1 MGKYK
6 NIKIR
11 LQQGYVKMRKQRKMQ
26 QILLALF
33 FFTCIF
39 AILITSL
46 RPEKLNLTVG
56 QRTPADIYSPK
67 EIEDKWETERL
78 KEIAVEGVELKYKQD
93 PSYHHE
99 VKKDVEKFFVFLYKV
114 RESEGMSKS
123 ERKTALSDNELNIS
137 GDVLDIALNAPIEKL
152 EYLENYIYQIVA
164 QNMSN
169 GIKIEDLQKE
179 KSNIRA
185 FIESLE
191 DFDDGLVDL
200 GTAIINAT
208 IRPNKFLDIEATEQ
222 KRQEVRESVERVMIR
237 KGDIILREGEVVTA
251 DRMSLL
257 KDLGLLTTNS
267 KLDIMLYAG
276 IALLVLVLELIVI
289 AYITVFNKELLNKV
303 GILWMIALI
312 FVSVTIISKVL
323 SSISIFLM
331 PVAAAAMLW
340 AILTDAR
347 LSLILNLALILL
359 VSVITGNDITFIFM
373 ALVGGTVGI
382 FSVLN
387 TQQRGSIFISGFMV
401 SLAQVMTVMGFGL
414 INSSEVAGVLAIAF
428 YGILNGL
435 FCAILTVGSL
445 PLWESVFDVVT
456 PLKLLELSNPNHPL
470 LKKLLIEAPGTYH
483 HSIIVGNLSEA
494 ATGAVGGN
502 ALLAR
507 TGAFY
512 HDVGKTSR
520 PYFFKE
526 NQLTSENP
534 HDKISPSLSSIII
547 TSHVKDGL
555 ELAKKYK
562 LPQEIANFIDQHHGN
577 TLVAYFYHKAKNG
590 DNGDM
595 MEEESFRYKGL
606 KPQTKETAIVMLA
619 DSVEAAVRSLSA
631 PNKEKIEKMI
641 SKIIK
646 DKLEDDQLEESNLTL
661 GELEK
666 IKQAFVKVILGIFHE
681 RIEYPDLDIK
691 EVKGR
696 RAHESNN

>member
-1 MGKYK
+1 
-6 NIKIR
+6 
-11 LQQGYVKMRKQRKMQ
+11 
-26 QILLALF
+26 
-33 FFTCIF
+33 
-39 AILITSL
+39 
-46 RPEKLNLTVG
+46 
-56 QRTPADIYSPK
+56 
-67 EIEDKWETERL
+67 
-78 KEIAVEGVELKYKQD
+78 
-93 PSYHHE
+93 
-99 VKKDVEKFFVFLYKV
+99 
-114 RESEGMSKS
+114 
-123 ERKTALSDNELNIS
+123 
-137 GDVLDIALNAPIEKL
+137 
-152 EYLENYIYQIVA
+152 
-164 QNMSN
+164 
-169 GIKIEDLQKE
+169 
-179 KSNIRA
+179 
-185 FIESLE
+185 
-191 DFDDGLVDL
+191 VDL
-200 GTAIINAT
+200 GSAIINAT
-208 IRPNKFLDIEATEQ
+208 IRPNKFVDSEATDQ
-222 KRQEVRESVERVMIR
+222 KKQEARESVERVMIR
-237 KGDIILREGEVVTA
+237 KGDIILREGEIVTA
-251 DRMSLL
+251 DRMSLF
-257 KDLGLLTTNS
+257 KELGLLTTNS
-267 KLDIMLYAG
+267 KMDLMLYAG
-276 IALLVLVLELIVI
+276 IALLVLVLELIVV
-289 AYITVFNKELLNKV
+289 AYITVFNKELLNTV

-312 FVSVTIISKVL
+312 FISVTIISKVL

-347 LSLILNLALILL
+347 LSLILNLALTLL

-401 SLAQVMTVMGFGL
+401 SLAHVMTVMGFGL
-414 INSSEVAGVLAIAF
+414 INSSEVAGVLTIAF
-428 YGILNGL
+428 YGLLNGL

-555 ELAKKYK
+555 ELAKKHK

-577 TLVAYFYHKAKNG
+577 TLVAYFYHKAKSG
-590 DNGDM
+590 ENGDM
-595 MEEESFRYKGL
+595 VEEESFRYKGL

-631 PNKEKIEKMI
+631 PNKEKIEKLI
-641 SKIIK
+641 NKIIK
-646 DKLEDDQLEESNLTL
+646 DKLEDGQLEESNLTL
-661 GELEK
+661 GELQK
-666 IKQAFVKVILGIFHE
+666 IKQSFVKVILGIFHE

-691 EVKGR
+691 EAKGR
-696 RAHESNN
+696 KAHESNN